1 VFQRGVGLQASRIRK
16 VKNMWEMKEIRELKV
31 GRYVNIDESPCK
43 IVSIS
48 TSKPGKHGSAK
59 ASIDAVDIFTG
70 SKKSINAPV
79 STKVQVP
86 QIDRRKGQVLSI
98 RDNEVQIMDLE
109 TFETFSM
116 AINEDH
122 ESPLV
127 EGGETMYI
135 VAMGKSK
142 LL

>member
-1 VFQRGVGLQASRIRK
+1 
-16 VKNMWEMKEIRELKV
+16 MWEMKEIRELKI

-43 IVSIS
+43 IISIS

-59 ASIDAVDIFTG
+59 ACIEAADLFTG

-86 QIDRRKGQVLSI
+86 QIDKRKGQVLSI
-98 RDNEVQIMDLE
+98 QGDEVQIMDLE

-116 AINEDH
+116 AINADH
-122 ESPLV
+122 ECIL
-127 EGGETMYI
+127 EDGGEIMYI
-135 VAMGKSK
+135 VAMGRQK
-142 LL
+142 LM

>member
-1 VFQRGVGLQASRIRK
+1 
-16 VKNMWEMKEIRELKV
+16 MWEMKEIRELKV

-43 IVSIS
+43 IISIS

-59 ASIDAVDIFTG
+59 ASIEATDIFTG
-70 SKKSINAPV
+70 AKRSINAPV

-86 QIDRRKGQVLSI
+86 QIDKRKGQLISI
-98 RDNEVQIMDLE
+98 QGSEVQIMDLE

-116 AINEDH
+116 AINDDH
-122 ESPLV
+122 ESALI
-127 EGGETMYI
+127 EGGEIMYI
-135 VAMGKSK
+135 VAMGGNK

>member
-1 VFQRGVGLQASRIRK
+1 
-16 VKNMWEMKEIRELKV
+16 MWEMKEIRELKV

-43 IVSIS
+43 IISIS

-98 RDNEVQIMDLE
+98 QGKEVQLMDLE

-116 AINEDH
+116 AINDDH
-122 ESPLV
+122 ESVLV
-127 EGGETMYI
+127 EGGEVMYI
-135 VAMGKSK
+135 VAMDKFK
-142 LL
+142 LA